1 MDNLA
6 ELTAKF
12 LAVWPLLDE
21 RTRRLLAA
29 SEAIA
34 LGDGGVSVV
43 QRACGLSRK
52 AIANGIR
59 EIEAG
64 TASAPGRIR
73 RLGAGR
79 KASTVVDPRLVETL
93 EAMIDAQTRGDPESP
108 LRWICQSTRTIAK
121 ALGGRHHPVSHTKVA
136 QLLHGLD
143 YSLQSNRKTEEG
155 RDHPDRDAQFRHI
168 NATVTRCLARRTP
181 VISVDTKKKELV
193 GNFHNAGQQWRPAK
207 RPRTVRTHDFP
218 TPDVPRA
225 YPYGIYDI
233 GRNTGFVNVEG
244 CPIACCNPDVERR
257 FLPCL
262 VCGRRGDVHV
272 RKEEGTAM
280 KKPATRETPC
290 QPHVEFQLP
299 LPLLSCLQA
308 VREGFFE
315 LCIHVGEQAWH
326 ALMEQD
332 RPALCGARWSR
343 DPSRRAGRGGS
354 TASEVTLGG
363 RRIRVRRLRAA
374 QVDGPELALPSFGW
388 AADRDPLD
396 EHTWRSIVAGVS
408 TRSYGASLAP
418 VPNEFQQR
426 STARSAVSRR
436 FVALR
441 QRPLTTGLSRP
452 LGDLDLQVVMIDGID
467 YHDHTILVA
476 LGIDARG
483 TKHVL
488 GVREGTTEN
497 SAVAGA
503 LLSDVVD
510 RGLAVDQPLLFVIA
524 GGTALRKA
532 IRRVFGAVGVVQR
545 CQVHCPPSAPMR
557 QIAGIE

>member
-108 LRWICQSTRTIAK
+108 RRWICQSTRTIAK

-233 GRNTGFVNVEG
+233 GRNTGFVNVGTDHDTGAFAVASIRGWWRYEG
-244 CPIACCNPDVERR
+244 RRLYPAAPKILITADGGGSNGWRLRLWKLELQRLADDIGVPIAVCHFPPGTSKWNKIEHRLFSFISSNWRAEPLRDYETVVKLIAKTTTAKGLTVTCRLDRRKYPVGRKVTPD
-257 FLPCL
+257 
-262 VCGRRGDVHV
+262 D
-272 RKEEGTAM
+272 M
-280 KKPATRETPC
+280 K
-290 QPHVEFQLP
+290 HIN
-299 LPLLSCLQA
+299 LQ
-308 VREGFFE
+308 RNTF
-315 LCIHVGEQAWH
+315 HGEWNYVI
-326 ALMEQD
+326 
-332 RPALCGARWSR
+332 RP
-343 DPSRRAGRGGS
+343 
-354 TASEVTLGG
+354 
-363 RRIRVRRLRAA
+363 RV
-374 QVDGPELALPSFGW
+374 VKG
-388 AADRDPLD
+388 
-396 EHTWRSIVAGVS
+396 
-408 TRSYGASLAP
+408 
-418 VPNEFQQR
+418 
-426 STARSAVSRR
+426 
-436 FVALR
+436 
-441 QRPLTTGLSRP
+441 
-452 LGDLDLQVVMIDGID
+452 
-467 YHDHTILVA
+467 
-476 LGIDARG
+476 
-483 TKHVL
+483 
-488 GVREGTTEN
+488 
-497 SAVAGA
+497 
-503 LLSDVVD
+503 
-510 RGLAVDQPLLFVIA
+510 
-524 GGTALRKA
+524 
-532 IRRVFGAVGVVQR
+532 
-545 CQVHCPPSAPMR
+545 
-557 QIAGIE
+557 

>member
-1 MDNLA
+1 
-6 ELTAKF
+6 
-12 LAVWPLLDE
+12 
-21 RTRRLLAA
+21 
-29 SEAIA
+29 
-34 LGDGGVSVV
+34 
-43 QRACGLSRK
+43 
-52 AIANGIR
+52 
-59 EIEAG
+59 
-64 TASAPGRIR
+64 
-73 RLGAGR
+73 
-79 KASTVVDPRLVETL
+79 
-93 EAMIDAQTRGDPESP
+93 
-108 LRWICQSTRTIAK
+108 
-121 ALGGRHHPVSHTKVA
+121 
-136 QLLHGLD
+136 
-143 YSLQSNRKTEEG
+143 
-155 RDHPDRDAQFRHI
+155 
-168 NATVTRCLARRTP
+168 
-181 VISVDTKKKELV
+181 
-193 GNFHNAGQQWRPAK
+193 
-207 RPRTVRTHDFP
+207 
-218 TPDVPRA
+218 
-225 YPYGIYDI
+225 
-233 GRNTGFVNVEG
+233 
-244 CPIACCNPDVERR
+244 
-257 FLPCL
+257 
-262 VCGRRGDVHV
+262 
-272 RKEEGTAM
+272 M

-290 QPHVEFQLP
+290 QPHVELQLP

-426 STARSAVSRR
+426 STLRSAVSRR

-488 GVREGTTEN
+488 GVREGTPEN

-545 CQVHCPPSAPMR
+545 CQVPKLRNVLEHLPEDLRPSVRHAMR
-557 QIAGIE
+557 QAYDAATPAASAQRPLERLARSWDADHPGAAASLREGLEETLTLQPVGITGALWKTLRSTNPIENLTGGVAKFTRNVRRWRNGSMILRWVGSALLDAEQQFRRVRGYREMPALIEALRQRVTTSDRKEGRQVA